1 MIFVNDI
8 VILWCCHSHWMMSLV
23 AHVSTI
29 KPVCCEPGLC
39 HSFSN
44 FYKSVIIT
52 QGNLLSFINLWACVK
67 GGGYDVNF
75 PILLNVTTVVIFILK
90 FSFHS
95 LHGNINVTCMLQVY
109 YIQVACFIMKSVYIF
124 LCNAYITYFNTISP
138 KFVKWKCCLCV
149 SGHLRRV
156 VCGVSFLFELIDV
169 EMSSYI
175 RNNFFCCDKMHI
187 YWAKC

>member
-1 MIFVNDI
+1 MSVCEGRG
-8 VILWCCHSHWMMSLV
+8 VWC
-23 AHVSTI
+23 
-29 KPVCCEPGLC
+29 E
-39 HSFSN
+39 FSN
-44 FYKSVIIT
+44 FVKCDHC
-52 QGNLLSFINLWACVK
+52 GNFHSQ
-67 GGGYDVNF
+67 
-75 PILLNVTTVVIFILK
+75 IFIRI
-90 FSFHS
+90 FHS